1 MENNAETEQEQAWK
15 RGIITTRSFALLL
28 QLNDNQGRGGKK
40 GQRGVTGKSIW
51 DEEKKSF
58 RVSKGDIRSGV
69 QIYA

>member
-1 MENNAETEQEQAWK
+1 MTIKVEAA
-15 RGIITTRSFALLL
+15 
-28 QLNDNQGRGGKK
+28 KK
-40 GQRGVTGKSIW
+40 GKRGVTGKSIW